1 MQPENQERRQPSTLP
16 ATVARS
22 WSAAATSGALR
33 RRVYLWAIVFGSCIL
48 IATWLT
54 QIRRPAPDLYVLY
67 GHPVVLLQ
75 CVWAAWWLL
84 RGKPLIVAERA
95 VLVVQALAVL
105 SQTLLAMVQ
114 GQGQLVGL
122 TSSAYWTLVALS
134 ILSFLIFS
142 NRQALLFLAVLFA
155 LSVALP
161 WGVLIA
167 RGDSLSG
174 YPELARVQLT
184 CGVILALLSGLAWYR
199 ESFTVERGQ
208 RLSLEHL
215 AHTDPLTGLPNRRAL
230 YREIE
235 ELLTQTRQG
244 VGGCLILLD
253 VDHFKRVN
261 DTFGHN
267 VGDEVLIR
275 LAALIRAELRGGDTV
290 GRWGGEEFL
299 ITLPGLPA
307 ALGGQVAERLR
318 GHLEQQVFG
327 HGQGVT
333 ASFGVTCCTVSDDLQ
348 GCIARADRA
357 LYAAKTA
364 GRNRV
369 VSVPGDESPGEELP
383 GQDAEAAPSAPVA
396 LAALT
401 NLT

>member
-1 MQPENQERRQPSTLP
+1 M
-16 ATVARS
+16 
-22 WSAAATSGALR
+22 
-33 RRVYLWAIVFGSCIL
+33 
-48 IATWLT
+48 
-54 QIRRPAPDLYVLY
+54 
-67 GHPVVLLQ
+67 
-75 CVWAAWWLL
+75 
-84 RGKPLIVAERA
+84 IVAER
-95 VLVVQALAVL
+95 VVFVVQALAVV

-142 NRQALLFLAVLFA
+142 NRQALLFLAAMFA

-174 YPELARVQLT
+174 YAELARVQLT
-184 CGVILALLSGLAWYR
+184 CGTILALLSGLAWYR

-235 ELLTQTRQG
+235 GLLEETRLG
-244 VGGCLILLD
+244 AGGCLILLD
-253 VDHFKRVN
+253 IDHFKRVN

-275 LAALIRAELRGGDTV
+275 LAALIRADLRDGDTV

-318 GHLEQQVFG
+318 RRLEQQVFG

-348 GCIARADRA
+348 GCIACADRA

-369 VSVPGDESPGEELP
+369 VSVPGDGLPGEELP
-383 GQDAEAAPSAPVA
+383 SEDTEAAPSAPIA
-396 LAALT
+396 LPSLH
-401 NLT
+401 